1 MYYDQGLR
9 FGWPSRPSTLAIS
22 LTSVPLH
29 VPRKSFPRP
38 SAAANPFES
47 IHRIERGGRGRGKR
61 EERREKREERRES
74 GGRTRERKGNTSI
87 PLILQILSYRYWSRE
102 LSL

>member
-1 MYYDQGLR
+1 MAGYA
-9 FGWPSRPSTLAIS
+9 STLAIS

-47 IHRIERGGRGRGKR
+47 IHRIEREGGRGRGKR
-61 EERREKREERRES
+61 EEGRES

-102 LSL
+102 LSP

>member
-1 MYYDQGLR
+1 MAGYA
-9 FGWPSRPSTLAIS
+9 STLAIS

-47 IHRIERGGRGRGKR
+47 IHRIEREGGRGRGKR
-61 EERREKREERRES
+61 EEGRGKRKRGKNQGKEREHIHS
-74 GGRTRERKGNTSI
+74 SYTPDPII
-87 PLILQILSYRYWSRE
+87 PVLE
-102 LSL
+102 P